1 MDVMGRLERYMM
13 KRLLR
18 RMVRMPHGAQETET
32 KDCLPAFGT
41 ISAATGITLMNATGA
56 IMVVANEST
65 MRAGL

>member
-13 KRLLR
+13 KRLLN
-18 RMVRMPHGAQETET
+18 RMVRMPQGPQETET
-32 KDCLPAFGT
+32 ISCSPVFGT
-41 ISAATGITLMNATGA
+41 VSTGTGITLMNATGA